1 MQILEWNNLT
11 GVHCGSSAIRNV
23 INFFGVD
30 YPEEICFGIGCGLG
44 FFYNKL
50 AKSKPSEV
58 IHLRAP
64 NMEPIFFSHQNK
76 KNVKWISENNS
87 KIAKNKLIS

>member
-50 AKSKPSEV
+50 TKSKPSEV

-76 KNVKWISENNS
+76 KKP
-87 KIAKNKLIS
+87 KMDF